1 MTHKLFIH
9 RHVTPANCLH
19 RLLFAVLMGSGSAQA
34 FSNADLLRLKP
45 PLEPGAAWSPTE
57 VTVNRETLQPSAQPP
72 TTAPETTT
80 AASGKTIHVAG
91 FRVHGNV
98 RFTENDL
105 VALLDDSVGRDLN
118 FHQLQA
124 LAARL
129 SEFYHRQGYD
139 AAQAYLPIQQVRG
152 GIIEFAVSEGQVG
165 NISVVTPQP
174 EDVATL
180 RSYLHMQT
188 GDPLRLD
195 VLEQH
200 RLTLSELP
208 GVRSQIVLAPSQEPG
223 RTDLSLHAQRE
234 PSLAGRV
241 ELNNV
246 PLLPGT
252 SGQAD
257 ATLNWRH
264 VGALGTGLTT
274 RLTALGQD
282 HFRSQATLTHQ
293 TQGWQAGL
301 DLAYLEYSLSPHSS
315 MLNVDFPNSVEHGHA
330 AMGAAEI
337 ATTLIRQPG
346 RFGKIS
352 ARLEHRNYHNQLEF
366 IVDDRE
372 INSLTLGW
380 SERRQSLGQQQN
392 FEGEATAGR
401 VSDMGPFMLVST
413 RWALAAR
420 MDAHWQVSSRA
431 NAQWSD
437 KALPPSEQLQL
448 GGPQAVRAYD
458 STDVRVDT
466 GLVAGAELR
475 RTGPLLDGFIVGDIG
490 WGVLN
495 QAPGY
500 TDHWF
505 NRESLGLGF
514 ELHPLPNTKLTA
526 QVSWQTIDTRPRLW
540 LNLKQAF

>member
-1 MTHKLFIH
+1 MTHKPFIH
-9 RHVTPANCLH
+9 RHFTPANSIYV
-19 RLLFAVLMGSGSAQA
+19 LLFGVLLGSGPAQA

-45 PLEPGAAWSPTE
+45 PLQPEAAWSVTE
-57 VTVNRETLQPSAQPP
+57 ATVNRETLPPPVQQPTIHS
-72 TTAPETTT
+72 ETTVS
-80 AASGKTIHVAG
+80 AKTIHVAG
-91 FRVHGNV
+91 FRVHGNT
-98 RFTENDL
+98 RFPENEL

-118 FHQLQA
+118 FNQLQA

-165 NISVVTPQP
+165 NINVVTPQP

-234 PSLAGRV
+234 PSLVGRV

-264 VGALGTGLTT
+264 VGSLGTGLTT
-274 RLTALGQD
+274 RLTALGQGN
-282 HFRSQATLTHQ
+282 FRSQATLTHQ
-293 TQGWQAGL
+293 TEGWQAGL

-315 MLNVDFPNSVEHGHA
+315 LLNLDFPNSVEHGHA
-330 AMGAAEI
+330 AMVAAEVS
-337 ATTLIRQPG
+337 TTLIRQPG

-366 IVDDRE
+366 IVDDRDMD
-372 INSLTLGW
+372 SFTLGW

-392 FEGEATAGR
+392 FEGTATAGR
-401 VSDMGPFMLVST
+401 VSDMESFMLVTS
-413 RWALAAR
+413 RWALATR
-420 MDAHWQVSSRA
+420 MDAHWQANTRA
-431 NAQWSD
+431 DAQWAD
-437 KALPPSEQLQL
+437 KALPRSEQLRL

-458 STDVRVDT
+458 SSDARVDT

-475 RTGPLLDGFIVGDIG
+475 RTGQIIDGFIFGDVG

-495 QAPGY
+495 QAPGSSY

-505 NRESLGLGF
+505 NRESLGVGF
-514 ELHPLPNTKLTA
+514 ELHPLPKTQLMA

-540 LNLKQAF
+540 LNLTQAF